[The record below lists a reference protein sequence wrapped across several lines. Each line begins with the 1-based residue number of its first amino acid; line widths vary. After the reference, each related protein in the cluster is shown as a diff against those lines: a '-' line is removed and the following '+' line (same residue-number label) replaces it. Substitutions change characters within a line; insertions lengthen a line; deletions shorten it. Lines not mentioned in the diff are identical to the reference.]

1 MVVENRGRE
10 PDGRLQE
17 RDGMVRILVEPVQN
31 AEMVVRGG
39 VAGLKPDGALKVRL
53 GLRAT
58 LEHGQQEADLILKP
72 GRLGIGGRRL
82 LGQGK
87 RTGGIPL
94 GLQGVRLPLQLR
106 RRLGVGTDRQGSDRQ
121 ESDRQESGGDEKD
134 SAKHRAD
141 PIIMTAWWASCSG
154 WRCLRT
160 ITPPEWSYTS
170 SASFRRPY
178 FFLNA
183 RRPPR
188 SPARR

>member
-39 VAGLKPDGALKVRL
+39 VAWSPTGS
-53 GLRAT
+53 LRAPSAGRPAT

-94 GLQGVRLPLQLR
+94 GFQSVRLPLQLR
-106 RRLGVGTDRQGSDRQ
+106 RRLGVGTDRQGSDLQ

-160 ITPPEWSYTS
+160 ITPPESSYTS
-170 SASFRRPY
+170 SASFRRP
-178 FFLNA
+178 
-183 RRPPR
+183 
-188 SPARR
+188 